1 MKFCISIIFFDRFT
15 VSLITLSFPFS
26 TILLV
31 FMIYFAMNFTFRHK
45 LLVPVSM
52 VMKAYWVFH
61 IKLKLVID
69 GRKNNLL

>member
-1 MKFCISIIFFDRFT
+1 
-15 VSLITLSFPFS
+15 
-26 TILLV
+26 
-31 FMIYFAMNFTFRHK
+31 MNFTLRHK

-69 GRKNNLL
+69 GRKNNLLYQEREHDCFSSDDLTLPFRL